1 MEGLEY
7 KTKSELYNIRFEHE
21 DMMTQSVLGRVSVM
35 WEREGSMEARGTA
48 VSLLV

>member
-7 KTKSELYNIRFEHE
+7 RTKSELYNIRFEYG
-21 DMMTQSVLGRVSVM
+21 DMMTQSFLGRVIVV

>member
-7 KTKSELYNIRFEHE
+7 RTKSELYNKRFEHG
-21 DMMTQSVLGRVSVM
+21 DMMTQSFLGSVIVV
-35 WEREGSMEARGTA
+35 WERGGSIEARGTA